1 MTAQAKSAGPPAGG
15 GSVGLLLL
23 VSPDEYL
30 LEMKRERIVAEWEAA
45 HPGGEVVRL
54 DPAPAPER
62 LVREVV
68 NPSLFAPERLVLVPD
83 AQAYFPKSQR
93 TKEAQR
99 DEDEDGDDDE
109 PPQARPVAEAGE
121 HRGDVLARHLEG
133 LTLRDVALV
142 LALVAKQPP
151 KGALADAL
159 AAAGEVRFLPV
170 PEAPKPWELT
180 RVSREQRAVLH
191 EVIAQVAP
199 RAAADPEVVDAL
211 CEAYGFKVR
220 EMAQAAA
227 RLATA
232 GEVTADAVR
241 LQAGVGDGSVQH
253 LENALVERDRRAVAH
268 LLGVLA
274 AGGVLLDWR
283 GEPVAPGG
291 VGPVLSAA
299 LGRLLRQ
306 ALAMRGHARRCGL
319 ERELDAR
326 KCAERFWYSNVY
338 WSSKSKTGIHAQLA
352 ADIIAAGD
360 SPLGDAKPWPCHR
373 AFRLAAAYG
382 ERELVAALT
391 ALARSG
397 AERARAPEAVAAL
410 TPVLLAL
417 TAPRGAAARTAPAA
431 RPAPRQRSAP
441 ARRA

>member
-1 MTAQAKSAGPPAGG
+1 MTAGTRGAEAPADRG
-15 GSVGLLLL
+15 VGLLLL
-23 VSPDEYL
+23 ISPDEYL
-30 LEMKRERIVAEWEAA
+30 LEITRERLVAEWETA

-54 DPAPAPER
+54 DPAPAPEH
-62 LVREVV
+62 LVREVI

-83 AQAYFPKSQR
+83 AEPFFPRARRAKAVQ
-93 TKEAQR
+93 
-99 DEDEDGDDDE
+99 DDGDEEPGSDE
-109 PPQARPVAEAGE
+109 KPQARTAAQEAGE
-121 HRGDVLARHLEG
+121 HRGEVLARHLAG

-142 LALVAKQPP
+142 LALAANQPP
-151 KGALADAL
+151 KGALADAV

-170 PEAPKPWELT
+170 PEAPKPWEQT

-220 EMAQAAA
+220 ELAQAAV
-227 RLATA
+227 RLETG
-232 GEVTADAVR
+232 GEITPDAVG
-241 LQAGVGDGSVQH
+241 LQAGAGEGSVQH
-253 LENALVERDRRAVAH
+253 LENALIERDRRAVAH

-291 VGPVLSAA
+291 VGPVLTGAI
-299 LGRLLRQ
+299 GRLLRQ

-319 ERELDAR
+319 EKELDAR

-338 WSSKSKTGIHAQLA
+338 WSAKSRRGIHTQLA
-352 ADIIAAGD
+352 ADITAAGD
-360 SPLGDAKPWPCHR
+360 SPLGEAKPWPCHR

-382 ERELVAALT
+382 ERELVTALT
-391 ALARSG
+391 ALARCG

-417 TAPRGAAARTAPAA
+417 TAPRAGAAKGAPPA
-431 RPAPRQRSAP
+431 RPAARQRSAP